1 MEGMPDELQLLEPEK
16 LREVDP
22 QLRMMLIEILIAL
35 SSSRAGRDYM
45 RQKQVYHV
53 VKKLHLQ
60 ERNED
65 VQDLIETLVNQL
77 MRDEPEE

>member
-1 MEGMPDELQLLEPEK
+1 MPDELQLLEPDK
-16 LREVDP
+16 HREIDP

-35 SSSRAGRDYM
+35 SSSRTGRNYL

-65 VQDLIETLVNQL
+65 VQELIETLVNQL
-77 MRDEPEE
+77 MRDESEE